1 MKNFFKIV
9 VLTAIFCLVTSCE
22 NSIGKKNLEEN
33 DADQTDSEIS
43 DEDADSGDTTDA
55 DEPDTTTDE
64 DGEIPDETEDDT
76 TDTTDEDNNDIVD
89 TDPDEDESAYHSPYG
104 SVSFSFENIIGTQ
117 EDPGTSGEV
126 FATGTYG
133 NASAEI
139 KPVYADKVQ
148 TDAFV
153 YNDYIQIQQTPI
165 YVDGTLGNPVA
176 FFYLPLETAYNPG
189 IYNLGLN
196 SDAAIIL
203 TDVDWTSG
211 QIQCYHAFGEGTLE
225 ISESNINDSFK
236 VINLSGNATL
246 YHPLNYKGEDVSQTF
261 VQTFT
266 GTNVLCSPVD

>member
-9 VLTAIFCLVTSCE
+9 VLAAIFCLVASCE
-22 NSIGKKNLEEN
+22 NSIGKKTIDEN
-33 DADQTDSEIS
+33 DGDRNDTEIS

-76 TDTTDEDNNDIVD
+76 TDTADEDNEDIAD

-104 SVSFSFENIIGTQ
+104 SVSFTFDNIIGTE
-117 EDPGTSGEV
+117 EDPIIADEV
-126 FATGTYG
+126 FATGNYG
-133 NASAEI
+133 NSTEDIAPEYAELI
-139 KPVYADKVQ
+139 Q
-148 TDAFV
+148 TSAFV
-153 YNDYIQIQQTPI
+153 YKDYIQIQQTLKYSGGI
-165 YVDGTLGNPVA
+165 LGNPVV

-189 IYNLGLN
+189 IYNLGIS
-196 SDAAIIL
+196 SDAAIIV

-225 ISESNINDSFK
+225 ISESNINDSFQ
-236 VINLSGNATL
+236 VISLSGNATL

-261 VQTFT
+261 LQTFT
-266 GTNVLCSPVD
+266 GTNLLCGPVD